1 MSALKE
7 ATAKRLAK
15 YFRLLASDHDG
26 EVSAALQAA
35 KRLLASE
42 GLNFNDIGIVIENA
56 VADGPLEIEPKKYTD
71 TEANKIY
78 EMGKQDGRAEEA
90 NNRPAV
96 EPTEYY
102 DAAGN
107 PIWNAMALYCQSTS
121 SSCRPGITSSSIRC
135 RARRCIASR
144 HRRRAITSSVFFGSW
159 EVDDGHDQDDS

>member
-1 MSALKE
+1 MTALKE
-7 ATAKRLAK
+7 TTAKRLAK

-90 NNRPAV
+90 NNHPAI

-102 DAAGN
+102 DGAGN
-107 PIWNAMALYCQSTS
+107 PQWNAIALHCQKHIQLLPAKNHEFVDKMASQTIYREPTS
-121 SSCRPGITSSSIRC
+121 AQCNYLLSLFRQLGSG
-135 RARRCIASR
+135 RR
-144 HRRRAITSSVFFGSW
+144 
-159 EVDDGHDQDDS
+159 Q

>member
-35 KRLLASE
+35 KRLLAAE

-56 VADGPLEIEPKKYTD
+56 VVDGPLEIEAKKF
-71 TEANKIY
+71 TETQANKIY
-78 EMGKQDGRAEEA
+78 ETGKQDGRAEEA

-96 EPTEYY
+96 EVTEYY
-102 DAAGN
+102 DASGN
-107 PIWNAMALYCQSTS
+107 PQWNAIALYCQKHIQLL
-121 SSCRPGITSSSIRC
+121 P
-135 RARRCIASR
+135 ARNHEFVDKMASQTTYR
-144 HRRRAITSSVFFGSW
+144 EPSPAQGNYLISLFRQLGSGRRS
-159 EVDDGHDQDDS
+159 